1 VNAVPPREGPR
12 RAGPGR
18 GRLAA
23 IALAVLVAV
32 GAGACGRDPEERTV
46 RIGPSFHSAGLGSRE
61 ELESVLDKQARSIAA
76 SDWESVYEMY
86 VPTERQ
92 RCTLGEFTL
101 MAEQT
106 FGGLR
111 DQAEGSTLMAEV
123 TDVRVKG
130 FRASVDYRLILPDY
144 GLATQPQSARYL
156 KLVNRWFID
165 EKAC

>member
-1 VNAVPPREGPR
+1 MAAVVV
-12 RAGPGR
+12 
-18 GRLAA
+18 
-23 IALAVLVAV
+23 AVLVAA
-32 GAGACGRDPEERTV
+32 GAGACAREPEERTV
-46 RIGPSFHSAGLGSRE
+46 RIGPSFHSAGLESRE
-61 ELESVLDKQARSIAA
+61 ELESVLDQQARSIAA
-76 SDWESVYEMY
+76 SDWKRVYEMY

-92 RCTLGEFTL
+92 RCTLGEFVL

-111 DQAEGSTLMAEV
+111 DQAEGTALAAEV
-123 TDVRVKG
+123 TDVRVNG
-130 FRASVDYRLILPDY
+130 FRASVDYRLVLPDF